1 MSAEDDRARVE
12 AQKGNGTEV
21 KALPN
26 FFVVGA
32 ARSGTTSL
40 NRYLSQHPEIYL
52 SPRKET
58 HFFARDYL
66 PPYFMGTGD
75 ERLNSLLMRDEDQYV
90 QLYAGATAKA
100 LGESSAFYLC
110 FTKAAE
116 RMAQEVPDAKIIL
129 ILREPVDRAYS
140 AYMFLARDDR
150 ETLGFEEGL
159 SREAERKQQGFEPM
173 WWYKELSLYSS
184 QVQHYLEVFGPKRI
198 KVLLYEEFYAD
209 PGQALRDVFAFLG
222 VKEDVVIN
230 TSVRYNVSGVPKS
243 RRLYAPLSHFIFNP
257 SPFEKRIKSMIP
269 LHLRRAWASK
279 ATGILTRP
287 VPLDSHIHAQLRE
300 SFAEDVG
307 TLEDLLHRDLS
318 LWHYREPSVTQ
329 QS

>member
-100 LGESSAFYLC
+100 LGES
-110 FTKAAE
+110 
-116 RMAQEVPDAKIIL
+116 
-129 ILREPVDRAYS
+129 
-140 AYMFLARDDR
+140 
-150 ETLGFEEGL
+150 
-159 SREAERKQQGFEPM
+159 
-173 WWYKELSLYSS
+173 
-184 QVQHYLEVFGPKRI
+184 
-198 KVLLYEEFYAD
+198 
-209 PGQALRDVFAFLG
+209 
-222 VKEDVVIN
+222 
-230 TSVRYNVSGVPKS
+230 
-243 RRLYAPLSHFIFNP
+243 
-257 SPFEKRIKSMIP
+257 
-269 LHLRRAWASK
+269 
-279 ATGILTRP
+279 
-287 VPLDSHIHAQLRE
+287 
-300 SFAEDVG
+300 
-307 TLEDLLHRDLS
+307 
-318 LWHYREPSVTQ
+318 
-329 QS
+329 